1 MDEFRKTAG
10 NLAGKATGAIG
21 DNADKVKSGIG
32 KAGSFVDGRTS
43 GKYSRQINGAQSK
56 AAGLVDSLDKNKNDE
71 NGNRRD
77 QDGPGTPGSTP
88 PAG

>member
-1 MDEFRKTAG
+1 MDEFKKTAG

-56 AAGLVDSLDKNKNDE
+56 AAGLVDSLDKNKNKND
-71 NGNRRD
+71 RD

>member
-1 MDEFRKTAG
+1 MDEFKKTAG

-43 GKYSRQINGAQSK
+43 GKYSRHIDGAAAK
-56 AAGLVDSLDKNKNDE
+56 AAGLVDSLDKNKNKND
-71 NGNRRD
+71 RD